1 MRQHPGTTPF
11 AMNTSSAAALP
22 AAATPAAAPA
32 PIPTLEPERIPSP
45 LLLVTSALIGA
56 FAFLHVYSVQAILAI
71 LLQDFHATVVQVGN
85 TVGVTVL
92 AVALTDPLMGMI
104 SDAWGRKPLIVGSV
118 LFLALPTMAI
128 FWVRDI
134 HTMLVLRFLQ
144 GLAVPGITVV
154 ILAYIGEEFRGR
166 NMARM
171 VSMYVS
177 GTVLG
182 GFLGRFLIGHLS
194 EHMHWQTAFLFMGL
208 VNLAGAVL
216 VWRILPPSRH
226 FVANPRF
233 ADGLHTLRMHVAN
246 PAVLTACALGFC
258 VLFTLVGGFTYINL
272 YLADAPYHLDTG
284 ALGNIFAVYLLGV
297 VITPVAGRL
306 LPRFGF
312 RRTILL
318 ALGMSLLGLWLTLLP
333 GVPLIVLT
341 LAIMSSGIFITQSA
355 TISFIAHKVETGR
368 SLASGL
374 YYMAYYSGGFLGA
387 WLCGL
392 AYARGH
398 WHGAV
403 AALTAALLGALLIG
417 YRLLPP
423 KSAA

>member
-92 AVALTDPLMGMI
+92 AVALTAPLMGMI

-272 YLADAPYHLDTG
+272 HLADAPYMLSSGQLAD
-284 ALGNIFAVYLLGV
+284 IFAVYLLGV
-297 VITPVAGRL
+297 VVTPVTSRL

-312 RRTILL
+312 RTTILL
-318 ALGMSLLGLWLTLLP
+318 AMGMSLAGLCLTLLP
-333 GVPLIVLT
+333 FTPGIIVA
-341 LAIMSSGIFITQSA
+341 LAIMSTGIFITQSS
-355 TISFIAHKVETGR
+355 TISFIAHRVSEGR

-374 YYMAYYSGGFLGA
+374 YYMAYYCGGFTGA
-387 WLCGL
+387 WLCGI
-392 AYARGH
+392 AYTHGR
-398 WHGAV
+398 WHGTV
-403 AALTAALLGALLIG
+403 ALLCAVVCTALLIV
-417 YRLLPP
+417 RRWMPT
-423 KSAA
+423 KV